1 MFSFITNLFKPKPKK
16 VSKSRLMTMTK
27 RELENVGRKYG
38 IELDRRYLKDDL
50 IEELW
55 SHINGKK

>member
-38 IELDRRYLKDDL
+38 IELDRRHSKDDL